1 MTQQNR
7 EGENINVC
15 GGKFQREERSL
26 HTTGFL
32 KGSEVSHQVLRRQS
46 KGGMGWTQQ
55 GDGKHVDREV
65 VPLSALLQPSK
76 RKHIFSGVIKPG
88 ALQTSVCQ
96 GRLWKEGER
105 EGGKGK
111 EKEKRRRKGR
121 KGKEG
126 REINHS

>member
-55 GDGKHVDREV
+55 GDGKHVDGEV

-96 GRLWKEGER
+96 GGLWREKGREGKERKKKR
-105 EGGKGK
+105 EGGR
-111 EKEKRRRKGR
+111 E
-121 KGKEG
+121 GKEG

>member
-55 GDGKHVDREV
+55 GDGKHVDGEV

-105 EGGKGK
+105 EGGRERKGKRK
-111 EKEKRRRKGR
+111 EKEEGKERKGG
-121 KGKEG
+121 KG
-126 REINHS
+126 N